1 MEGQGE
7 SKPAGE
13 LKGQPREG
21 PEGSKKLTEEALE
34 SIHQGISRYLKVS
47 QGISR
52 VKNNIQS
59 FASGKTNE
67 LISWDSYT

>member
-1 MEGQGE
+1 MVEGQGE

-34 SIHQGISRYLKVS
+34 SIHQGISRYLK
-47 QGISR
+47 GE
-52 VKNNIQS
+52 K
-59 FASGKTNE
+59 
-67 LISWDSYT
+67 